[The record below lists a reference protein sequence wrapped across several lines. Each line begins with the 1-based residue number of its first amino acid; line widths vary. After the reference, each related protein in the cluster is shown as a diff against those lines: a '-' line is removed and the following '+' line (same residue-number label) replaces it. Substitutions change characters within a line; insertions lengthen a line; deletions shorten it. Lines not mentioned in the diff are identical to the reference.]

1 MKAPERP
8 RVLVVEDDPHLRRS
22 IALILSA
29 EGYDPCEAAD
39 GEEGFR
45 SCRGGGWACVL
56 TDTMMPRVDG
66 LEMLRRLRAEE
77 VDLPPVLLVS
87 AAYALPPE
95 PELAALGVREVVP
108 KPFAID
114 RLLAALRRVVPG

>member
-1 MKAPERP
+1 M
-8 RVLVVEDDPHLRRS
+8 VEDDPHLRRS
-22 IALILSA
+22 LALILSA
-29 EGYDPCEAAD
+29 EGYDPSEAAD
-39 GEEGFR
+39 GEEGLR
-45 SCRGGGWACVL
+45 SCSGGGWACVL

-66 LEMLRRLRAEE
+66 LEMLRRLRAAG

-95 PELAALGVREVVP
+95 SELASLGVREVVP